1 MSSKLKI
8 YNIGEKKSKIN
19 SEYVMN
25 VAEKENGATEYTLC
39 RSHSDCWSKHCQGDI
54 ILSIVDDG
62 NGYTLDRSLDK
73 KVGYDV
79 MAEFYIMLQ
88 FIKVIDGPLYEGIIT
103 EETIIGEF

>member
-8 YNIGEKKSKIN
+8 YNIGDKKSKIN
-19 SEYVMN
+19 SEYIMN

-39 RSHSDCWSKHCQGDI
+39 RSHSDCWSEPCRGEK
-54 ILSIVDDG
+54 ILSLVDDG
-62 NGYTLDRSLDK
+62 NGYNLDRSLGK
-73 KVGYDV
+73 KVAYDV

-88 FIKVIDGPLYEGIIT
+88 FIKVIDGPIYEGVIT